1 MVFLKINKWLIRSLE
16 GKNTYVKKEKE
27 RKDVLNVDIILKE
40 IHNKIK

>member
-1 MVFLKINKWLIRSLE
+1 LIRSLE